1 MTEVLTV
8 RAEDDVWESI
18 AAAASGVLG
27 VERSASGGVHVRAHD
42 PALGAEEYVLR
53 RLDDVT
59 EVRAGS
65 AAGAFRALTSLSRGA
80 EVLGE
85 CRHAPAC
92 TWRGFMLDV
101 ARWFV
106 PVDELLTLIDQLA
119 QRRLNVLH
127 LHLTDDQ
134 GWRIPIP
141 EWPRLTE
148 VGAWRSGTS
157 TRPAPVEG
165 HPDARVNDD
174 WGHGHRHDGV
184 RHGGSYTRAELEH
197 IVAYAAERFITVV
210 PEVDLPGH
218 VQAAVAAY
226 PHLGAG
232 APRMPVATRFGL
244 GPTLLAPTPEVETF
258 IADTLE
264 EVCDIFP
271 SRFVHIGGDEP
282 QLETW
287 RRDPVTVDRARAL
300 GLPGTDA
307 LRRWFV
313 GRAVSV
319 LRARGRT
326 ALYWYDGEVLS
337 DEAIAVS
344 WLADDGGMAAAARGA
359 NVIAADHT
367 RTYLN
372 YFAWEGDPNPYA
384 CGIVLDEATAA
395 AFRPVPE
402 TSVGVTERFLGG
414 QAQLWTEYAPHRT
427 ARESLMFPRLDLIAD
442 ALWNGADGCTAAD
455 PCGGSKGR

>member
-1 MTEVLTV
+1 VIEVLTV
-8 RAEDDVWESI
+8 RAEKSLWESI
-18 AAAASGVLG
+18 AVAASGVLG
-27 VERSASGGVHVRAHD
+27 AERSSTGGVHVRPFD
-42 PALGAEEYVLR
+42 PAMGEEDYVLR
-53 RLDDVT
+53 RVEDVT
-59 EVRAGS
+59 EVHAGS
-65 AAGAFRALTSLSRGA
+65 AAGAFRALTSLSRDP
-80 EVLGE
+80 EVPGE
-85 CRHAPAC
+85 RRGAPAYP
-92 TWRGFMLDV
+92 WRGFMLDV

-106 PVDELLTLIDQLA
+106 PVDELLVLIDQLA
-119 QRRLNVLH
+119 ELRLNVLH

-141 EWPRLTE
+141 GWPLLVE
-148 VGAWRSGTS
+148 VGAWRAGTT

-165 HPDARVNDD
+165 QPDARVTDD

-184 RHGGSYTRAELEH
+184 RHGGHYTRAELEH
-197 IVAYAAERFITVV
+197 LVSYAAERFITVV

-232 APRMPVATRFGL
+232 TPHMPVATRFGP
-244 GPTLLAPTPEVETF
+244 GPTLLAPTPEVEAF
-258 IADTLE
+258 IADALE

-271 SRFVHIGGDEP
+271 SAFVHIGGDEP
-282 QLETW
+282 QLGTW
-287 RRDPVTVDRARAL
+287 RRDPDTVDRARAL
-300 GLPGTDA
+300 GLPSTDA

-313 GRAVSV
+313 ERAVSV

-344 WLADDGGMAAAARGA
+344 WLADDGGMAAAERGA
-359 NVIAADHT
+359 GVIAADHT

-372 YFAWEGDPNPYA
+372 YFAREDDPNPYA

-395 AFRPVPE
+395 AFRPAPE
-402 TSVGVTERFLGG
+402 KGAAVTARFLGG
-414 QAQLWTEYAPHRT
+414 QAQLWTEYAPHRA
-427 ARESLMFPRLDLIAD
+427 ARESLMFPRLEFIAE
-442 ALWNGADGCTAAD
+442 ALWNGAEGRTAAD